1 MYSLYPSGGTDM
13 KSTDIAR
20 SDRELKRARKKAEYI
35 EDKLNRTSLSVGDYI
50 NQIHDLMFFDAQKVY
65 GIPENEDLLMKF
77 VEMRMDQP
85 EKQWET
91 IIRKAVRKTKVVQ
104 KEEAVKELMELL
116 EFAE

>member
-1 MYSLYPSGGTDM
+1 M

-20 SDRELKRARKKAEYI
+20 SDRELRRARKKAEYI
-35 EDKLNRTSLSVGDYI
+35 ENKLNRDSLSVGDYI
-50 NQIHDLMFFDAQKVY
+50 NQLYGMLFFDAQKIY
-65 GIPENEDLLMKF
+65 GIADNEDILMKF
-77 VEMRMDQP
+77 VEMRVDQP

-104 KEEAVKELMELL
+104 KDEAVKELMELL

>member
-1 MYSLYPSGGTDM
+1 M

-35 EDKLNRTSLSVGDYI
+35 QNKTNRESLSVGDYI
-50 NQIHDLMFFDAQKVY
+50 NQLHEMLFCDAQKIY
-65 GIPENEDLLMKF
+65 GISDNEDILMKF
-77 VEMRMDQP
+77 VEMRVDQP

-104 KEEAVKELMELL
+104 KEEAIKELMELL

>member
-1 MYSLYPSGGTDM
+1 M

-35 EDKLNRTSLSVGDYI
+35 ENKLNRDSLSVGDYI
-50 NQIHDLMFFDAQKVY
+50 NQLHELMFFDAQKVY
-65 GIPENEDLLMKF
+65 GISENEDLLMKF
-77 VEMRMDQP
+77 VEMRVDQP